1 VYNLTLPISGAT
13 MQDILS
19 FVNHHLPLFT
29 ALAIILVILII
40 LEWVK
45 LKRGATRLS
54 PARVIHLMN
63 HSKGVVIDIRTTE
76 AYATGHL
83 TGAISI
89 PFSELKTKIKKIE
102 KFKSQPIV
110 ITCATGADSPAAAS
124 LLAEQGFQ
132 TCMLNGGIRAW
143 HDAGMPLIKG

>member
-1 VYNLTLPISGAT
+1 

-19 FVNHHLPLFT
+19 FVNHHLLLFT

-40 LEWVK
+40 LEFIK

-54 PARVIHLMN
+54 PARVTHLMN
-63 HSKGVVIDIRTTE
+63 HSKGIVIDIRTPE
-76 AYATGHL
+76 AFATGHV
-83 TGAISI
+83 TGAISL
-89 PFSELKTKIKKIE
+89 PLSDLKTKIKKIE

-110 ITCATGADSPAAAS
+110 IICATGADSPAAAS

-132 TCMLNGGIRAW
+132 TYMLNGGIRAW
-143 HDAGMPLIKG
+143 RDAEMPLIKG